1 MKENLT
7 AFLHMCHIRA
17 VSKQKTNSNSAR
29 ASALAGGLRLTISQL
44 RGRVR
49 EQTHLGDYTW
59 PQTAVI
65 IRLERDGPA
74 TVSALA
80 RADGVRSQSMGATVA
95 TLEAAGLVK
104 GSPDPAD
111 GRQTILSLTD
121 TCRKLIKAN
130 RAAKEDWLFRA
141 IQTKLSPAEQEELAT
156 AMELLKRLA
165 DSPGDA
171 HGTR

>member
-1 MKENLT
+1 
-7 AFLHMCHIRA
+7 
-17 VSKQKTNSNSAR
+17 VSKQKSNSGNAL
-29 ASALAGGLRLTISQL
+29 ASALAGELRILISQL
-44 RGRVR
+44 RHRLR

-59 PQTAVI
+59 SQTSVI

-80 RADGVRSQSMGATVA
+80 RAEGVRQQSMGATIS

-121 TCRKLIKAN
+121 ACLEMIQAN
-130 RAAKEDWLFRA
+130 RAAKEDWLFRV
-141 IQTKLSPAEQEELAT
+141 IQTKLSRAEQEQLAT
-156 AMELLKRLA
+156 ALELLKRIA
-165 DSPGDA
+165 DS
-171 HGTR
+171 

>member
-1 MKENLT
+1 MG
-7 AFLHMCHIRA
+7 
-17 VSKQKTNSNSAR
+17 KQKSNSGSAR
-29 ASALAGGLRLTISQL
+29 ASALARELRVLISQL
-44 RGRVR
+44 RRTLR

-59 PQTAVI
+59 SQTAVV

-80 RADGVRSQSMGATVA
+80 RADGVRPQSMGATVA
-95 TLEAAGLVK
+95 TLVAAGLVK
-104 GSPDPAD
+104 GSPDPVD

-121 TCRKLIKAN
+121 ACRELLKAK

-156 AMELLKRLA
+156 ALELLKRLT
-165 DSPGDA
+165 DS
-171 HGTR
+171 

>member
-1 MKENLT
+1 MG
-7 AFLHMCHIRA
+7 
-17 VSKQKTNSNSAR
+17 KQKSNSGSAR
-29 ASALAGGLRLTISQL
+29 ALALARELRVLISQL
-44 RGRVR
+44 RRTLR

-59 PQTAVI
+59 SQTAVV

-80 RADGVRSQSMGATVA
+80 RADGVRPQSMGATVA

-111 GRQTILSLTD
+111 GRRTILSLTD
-121 TCRKLIKAN
+121 ACREMLKAN

-156 AMELLKRLA
+156 ALELLKRLA
-165 DSPGDA
+165 DS
-171 HGTR
+171 

>member
-1 MKENLT
+1 MG
-7 AFLHMCHIRA
+7 
-17 VSKQKTNSNSAR
+17 KQKSNSGSAR
-29 ASALAGGLRLTISQL
+29 ASALARELRVLLSQVQRRL
-44 RGRVR
+44 R

-59 PQTAVI
+59 TQTAVV

-80 RADGVRSQSMGATVA
+80 RADGVRPQSMGATVA

-121 TCRKLIKAN
+121 TCRELIKAK

-156 AMELLKRLA
+156 ALELLKRLA
-165 DSPGDA
+165 DS
-171 HGTR
+171 

>member
-1 MKENLT
+1 
-7 AFLHMCHIRA
+7 
-17 VSKQKTNSNSAR
+17 VSKQKSNSGNAL
-29 ASALAGGLRLTISQL
+29 ASALAGELRILINQL
-44 RGRVR
+44 RHRLR
-49 EQTHLGDYTW
+49 EQSHLGDYTW
-59 PQTAVI
+59 SQTSVV

-80 RADGVRSQSMGATVA
+80 RAEGVRQQSMGATIS

-121 TCRKLIKAN
+121 ACREMIQAN

-141 IQTKLSPAEQEELAT
+141 IQAKLSPAEQEQLAT
-156 AMELLKRLA
+156 ALELLKRIA
-165 DSPGDA
+165 DS
-171 HGTR
+171 

>member
-1 MKENLT
+1 L
-7 AFLHMCHIRA
+7 
-17 VSKQKTNSNSAR
+17 
-29 ASALAGGLRLTISQL
+29 ASELRILINQL
-44 RGRVR
+44 RHRLR
-49 EQTHLGDYTW
+49 EQSHLGDYTW
-59 PQTAVI
+59 SQTSVI

-80 RADGVRSQSMGATVA
+80 RAEGVRQQSMGTTIS

-121 TCRKLIKAN
+121 ACREMIQAN

-141 IQTKLSPAEQEELAT
+141 IQTKLSPAEQKQLAT
-156 AMELLKRLA
+156 ALELLKRIA
-165 DSPGDA
+165 DS
-171 HGTR
+171 